1 MTAESSPP
9 PLSLT
14 LDAIEEL
21 VSRAEPRALFVEPR
35 ILRRVIIQDR
45 RIPGLGL
52 RVPHSR
58 VYTIERERLLII
70 ADRSEL
76 GLSPAEELPR
86 RMILLAR
93 PTDDE
98 EFARLSS
105 IERLHA
111 FWRLTF
117 HGRVHAEVEQLIE
130 DHQLTS
136 PLIAE
141 RIRLIGSGEF
151 AEVRQVL
158 SKDELL
164 LPPQD
169 DEVAYVE
176 FLAVALELKYFA
188 PWDLELF
195 FPAIRN
201 WKALELLWAD
211 LPHERWYREIQ
222 PEGAPERLVTRPVE
236 TQAPD
241 SLASGSAAT
250 GLRGN
255 SLHSV
260 QLLGRAE
267 RAAEVG
273 NQVKAAIQ
281 RMRATKADPSAAAD
295 HRAGAE
301 GDLRQLA
308 ERLQRVW
315 KLSDVETE
323 AWWKALCPLLARVVD
338 GYRSLEA
345 RILYDLQK
353 VCVAHERGVYRFNV
367 WGWVKTLGGEPLRQ
381 QLPLLE
387 TVQSAKY
394 LRSTADR
401 ASSIRISPADRN
413 RLTALIDE
421 VQSRSDQ
428 QLRQSVRPLIEK
440 TFDDVGLVPQNIPE
454 RVARKKVIEGL
465 LDRLVERGYITMG
478 DVRDAL
484 SQSSLKLPDVSGP
497 VELAW
502 GDRLLRA
509 DRQLDK
515 VLDGVYRQ
523 GAVYLRASQRLSS
536 LAFGTPPGRFLV
548 RHVVLPF
555 GGAYLALAML
565 IHLWD
570 GFFGAHP
577 VEAPALPVAVVR
589 LPADSNRI
597 TDYPTTNSDSATVA
611 RALDDPD
618 TIQSSGNEP
627 VALLDDSLTPRSPAV
642 AQKTTG
648 VGRAVDALQDV
659 GEAAIGAT
667 AKTLDATLGEA
678 GRNTVVAAEKAIAK
692 PLPPSFYAAWLALGL
707 FLWMLLDR
715 PKFRRSVV
723 RFFTRLWTTSRW
735 LVYELPISVID
746 SKLVHRVL
754 DSRGFAIFKGYVL
767 RPLGVTLV
775 LVGAVRF
782 LLQHSLSW
790 RNWLDSF
797 LVLNLFLNSPAGRS
811 VEERVL
817 DICVRAWHELRF
829 RIFAVIYHLVMD
841 LFHDAMQWIEQS
853 LYTVDEWLRFRAGDP
868 SRFVLLKILIGSIWA
883 IVSYVIRF
891 VMTLLVEPQINPI
904 KHFPVVTISHKILL
918 PYTLHIRDL
927 IHGSVGKERMAESTA
942 VAIAGAIVLLAP
954 GVIGF
959 LVWELK
965 ENWQLYVANRPR
977 GIQPVRV
984 GSHGEL
990 ISGLLRPGFRSGTLA
1005 KIYTKLRSALRMESD
1020 PGHGYRSTRQLAHVD
1035 SVVLAVRRFVERE
1048 FCALIAETHLLS
1060 GAKIAVGRLQP
1071 ATNRFDLELTN
1082 SLAPD
1087 SPAVVRWED
1096 LHGWLAARIVELGW
1110 MADLPDETRA
1120 RLNVA
1125 LTGLYKLA
1133 GVDLVRE
1140 QVLSAVGAA
1149 NDPKLGLELEHEVVR
1164 LVSPEHAPVVYPLR
1178 VEGRTVAPVETDGA
1192 RAARWPIVER
1202 GQMLFCETDM
1212 NWTEW
1217 VGQWPTPDQAAPPQ
1231 VNLPE
1236 LIRTEL

>member
-1 MTAESSPP
+1 MENGHVKNVPHEERAKRNGLRYTGGMTPDPSPP
-9 PLSLT
+9 LLSLS

-21 VSRAEPRALFVEPR
+21 VCRAESRALFVEPR

-98 EFARLSS
+98 EFARLTS

-201 WKALELLWAD
+201 WGALESLWAD

-236 TQAPD
+236 SQTPD
-241 SLASGSAAT
+241 SLASGNAAT

-260 QLLGRAE
+260 QLLGRAV

-315 KLSDVETE
+315 KLSDAETE
-323 AWWKALCPLLARVVD
+323 AWWQALCPLLARVVD

-401 ASSIRISPADRN
+401 ASSIRISPSDRN

-428 QLRQSVRPLIEK
+428 QLRQTVRPLIEK

-484 SQSSLKLPDVSGP
+484 SQNSLKLPDVSGP

-509 DRQLDK
+509 DRQLAK

-548 RHVVLPF
+548 HMSCCR
-555 GGAYLALAML
+555 
-565 IHLWD
+565 
-570 GFFGAHP
+570 
-577 VEAPALPVAVVR
+577 
-589 LPADSNRI
+589 
-597 TDYPTTNSDSATVA
+597 
-611 RALDDPD
+611 
-618 TIQSSGNEP
+618 
-627 VALLDDSLTPRSPAV
+627 
-642 AQKTTG
+642 
-648 VGRAVDALQDV
+648 
-659 GEAAIGAT
+659 
-667 AKTLDATLGEA
+667 
-678 GRNTVVAAEKAIAK
+678 
-692 PLPPSFYAAWLALGL
+692 
-707 FLWMLLDR
+707 
-715 PKFRRSVV
+715 
-723 RFFTRLWTTSRW
+723 
-735 LVYELPISVID
+735 
-746 SKLVHRVL
+746 
-754 DSRGFAIFKGYVL
+754 
-767 RPLGVTLV
+767 
-775 LVGAVRF
+775 
-782 LLQHSLSW
+782 
-790 RNWLDSF
+790 
-797 LVLNLFLNSPAGRS
+797 
-811 VEERVL
+811 
-817 DICVRAWHELRF
+817 
-829 RIFAVIYHLVMD
+829 
-841 LFHDAMQWIEQS
+841 
-853 LYTVDEWLRFRAGDP
+853 
-868 SRFVLLKILIGSIWA
+868 
-883 IVSYVIRF
+883 
-891 VMTLLVEPQINPI
+891 LVE
-904 KHFPVVTISHKILL
+904 
-918 PYTLHIRDL
+918 
-927 IHGSVGKERMAESTA
+927 
-942 VAIAGAIVLLAP
+942 
-954 GVIGF
+954 
-959 LVWELK
+959 
-965 ENWQLYVANRPR
+965 
-977 GIQPVRV
+977 
-984 GSHGEL
+984 
-990 ISGLLRPGFRSGTLA
+990 
-1005 KIYTKLRSALRMESD
+1005 
-1020 PGHGYRSTRQLAHVD
+1020 
-1035 SVVLAVRRFVERE
+1035 
-1048 FCALIAETHLLS
+1048 
-1060 GAKIAVGRLQP
+1060 
-1071 ATNRFDLELTN
+1071 
-1082 SLAPD
+1082 
-1087 SPAVVRWED
+1087 
-1096 LHGWLAARIVELGW
+1096 RIW
-1110 MADLPDETRA
+1110 
-1120 RLNVA
+1120 
-1125 LTGLYKLA
+1125 
-1133 GVDLVRE
+1133 
-1140 QVLSAVGAA
+1140 
-1149 NDPKLGLELEHEVVR
+1149 
-1164 LVSPEHAPVVYPLR
+1164 
-1178 VEGRTVAPVETDGA
+1178 
-1192 RAARWPIVER
+1192 RWP
-1202 GQMLFCETDM
+1202 C
-1212 NWTEW
+1212 
-1217 VGQWPTPDQAAPPQ
+1217 
-1231 VNLPE
+1231 
-1236 LIRTEL
+1236 